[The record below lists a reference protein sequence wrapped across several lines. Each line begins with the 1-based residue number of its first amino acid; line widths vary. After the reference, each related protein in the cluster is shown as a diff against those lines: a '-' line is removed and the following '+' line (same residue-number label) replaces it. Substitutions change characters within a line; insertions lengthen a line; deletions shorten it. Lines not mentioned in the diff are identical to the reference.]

1 MKKTQLIDSSCDFWL
16 SWVSTEIS
24 EGRLTDLVIPE
35 YVRIIGP
42 RAFADCKNL
51 VSVTFHSNLTAIGDE
66 AFANCTALKSIEIP
80 ETLKILGNAPFIG
93 CTSLSSVTIPG
104 RFLEDFPI
112 IFKGCTAVSS
122 LVLASGSAV
131 VFDGVGA
138 VEPEIGLDL
147 SGYPRLTTLE
157 ISERVTEIN
166 PQTLSKFSYLKT
178 LKVSKTHKK
187 YQSAS
192 RDKLLVEKATG
203 KILYALSANISGDVL
218 GIGPFAFIGVKSL
231 ESVFIPKGVI
241 KIDPCAFNGCT
252 ELKSIVVSDDNPVY
266 DSRDGSNAVIE
277 TSTSTLVVAC
287 SGTVLPKGVTDPQQY
302 LMKFLDR
309 SCETLVIPEGITYID
324 QETLCGF
331 NTFTSIVIPSTVVE
345 INPRVFNESIALEY
359 IKVSPDNPVY
369 DSREDCNAII
379 DTESNVMLVASMNT
393 KVPAGV
399 DIDPEGVLEYG
410 IYNEAWNI
418 LYLDCLGM
426 KYDGKGGLE
435 FYGYADEETFCFL
448 NRVQP
453 SSVVFHGNIY
463 GSFSEDYCGW
473 CRHIKSIYIGKNV
486 DHIGAGVFSWAYQLE
501 KIVVS
506 PENKVYDSREECNAI
521 IETSTDTLVL
531 GCIGTVVPEGI
542 KKIGMF
548 CSSDSVVTLP
558 GSVKVIGAAAFCEC
572 ENLSTIHL
580 PDGLTTIGA
589 DAFYKCPL
597 RDVIVPDSV
606 TEIGDTAFFG
616 LASELELPE
625 KFKDDYLR
633 ICGSP
638 EDLEEY
644 FWDSLK

>member
-16 SWVSTEIS
+16 SWVRNEIT
-24 EGRLTDLVIPE
+24 EGRLTDLIIPE
-35 YVRIIGP
+35 YVRMIGP
-42 RAFADCKNL
+42 GAFAGCTNL
-51 VSVTFHSNLTAIGDE
+51 VSVTFHSKVASIGEE
-66 AFANCTALKSIEIP
+66 AFANCTSLKSIELP
-80 ETLKILGNAPFIG
+80 DTLTSLGYTSFIG
-93 CTSLSSVTIPG
+93 CTALRSVTMPWG
-104 RFLEDFPI
+104 FLEGFQMT
-112 IFKGCTAVSS
+112 FKGCTAVSS
-122 LVLASGSAV
+122 LVLTSSSAV
-131 VFDGVGA
+131 DIQCDCT
-138 VEPEIGLDL
+138 ELPEDRLEL
-147 SGYPRLTTLE
+147 SEFSNLTTLE
-157 ISERVTEIN
+157 ISEKVTEIDPN
-166 PQTLSKFSYLKT
+166 TLSKFPYLKT
-178 LKVSKTHKK
+178 IKVSKKHKK
-187 YQSAS
+187 YQSTG

-203 KILYALSANISGDVL
+203 MLLYALTANISSDVL
-218 GIGPFAFIGVKSL
+218 GIGPSAFLGVKSL

-241 KIDPCAFNGCT
+241 KVDPYAFKGCKD
-252 ELKSIVVSDDNPVY
+252 LKSIVVSEDNPVY
-266 DSRDGSNAVIE
+266 DSRDGSNAIIE

-287 SGTVLPKGVTDPQQY
+287 AGSVLPKGVTDPQQY
-302 LMKFLDR
+302 LIEFLDK
-309 SCETLVIPEGITYID
+309 TVTDLVIPEGITYINE
-324 QETLCGF
+324 ETLFGF
-331 NTFTSIVIPSTVVE
+331 NDFTSIVIPSTVVE
-345 INPRVFNESIALEY
+345 INSNRFNHRKALEY
-359 IKVSPDNPVY
+359 IKVSPDNPVF

-379 DTESNVMLVASMNT
+379 DTETNVMLVASMNT

-399 DIDPEGVLEYG
+399 DIDPEGDLEYDK
-410 IYNEAWNI
+410 YNEAWNI
-418 LYLDCLGM
+418 LYLDSVGM

-448 NRVQP
+448 DSVQP
-453 SSVVFHGNIY
+453 SSVAFHGNIY

-473 CRHIKSIYIGKNV
+473 CRHLKSIYIGKNV
-486 DHIGAGVFSWAYQLE
+486 DHIGAGVFSWAFQLE

-548 CSSDSVVTLP
+548 CSSDSEVTLP
-558 GSVKVIGAAAFCEC
+558 SSVKVIGVGAFCEC

-589 DAFYKCPL
+589 DAFYKCLL
-597 RDVIVPDSV
+597 RGVIVPDSV

-625 KFKDDYLR
+625 KFNDDYLR